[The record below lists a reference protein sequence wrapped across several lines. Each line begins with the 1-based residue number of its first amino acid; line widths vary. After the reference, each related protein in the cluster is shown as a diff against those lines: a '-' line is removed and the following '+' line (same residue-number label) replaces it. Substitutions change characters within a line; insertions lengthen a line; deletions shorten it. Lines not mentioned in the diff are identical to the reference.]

1 MVLLSKDITITVLWV
16 SKHTIKSRQ
25 RSCTFTCKAT
35 NASLKDSGF
44 YLDGRAKPESAEEAG
59 SETEAGG
66 GDGRYVWTWE
76 TLEAGTCRRPNERE
90 RRNRAH

>member
-1 MVLLSKDITITVLWV
+1 MAVKN
-16 SKHTIKSRQ
+16 H
-25 RSCTFTCKAT
+25 
-35 NASLKDSGF
+35 
-44 YLDGRAKPESAEEAG
+44 RAEPESAEEAG